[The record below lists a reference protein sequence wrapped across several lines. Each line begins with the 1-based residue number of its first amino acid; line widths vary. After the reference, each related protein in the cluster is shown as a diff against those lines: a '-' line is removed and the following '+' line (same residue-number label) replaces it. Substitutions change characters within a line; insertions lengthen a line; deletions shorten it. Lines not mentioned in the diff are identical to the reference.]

1 MTTDHVERALR
12 HIEHCDDA
20 NSLEQIMQNAR
31 ERGATEVRDAA
42 FRRLCAVKPSA
53 EPGTLEHAVWQSIY
67 ALEEVLKDERKKT
80 TLLAR
85 TRQKIGRDGEQKTV
99 RDLVLK
105 GASAGFDMLIERGMP
120 DLTFEALAL
129 KFPSRFDADV
139 LEAARARLSKFGGY
153 GPLSDLMLDRA

>member
-1 MTTDHVERALR
+1 MITDHVKRALR
-12 HIEHCDDA
+12 HIENCDDA
-20 NSLEQIMQNAR
+20 NSLEQIMKNAR
-31 ERGATEVRDAA
+31 ERGVIEVRDAA

-53 EPGTLEHAVWQSIY
+53 EQGTLEHAVWQSIY
-67 ALEEVLKDERKKT
+67 ALEEALKDERNKT

-99 RDLVLK
+99 RDPVLK

-129 KFPSRFDADV
+129 KFPARFDADV
-139 LEAARARLSKFGGY
+139 LEAARSRLSQF
-153 GPLSDLMLDRA
+153 D